1 MFKKFF
7 EKRIQKDITKL
18 EAARKKCIPILRAKG
33 LSENEIT
40 QVEKKSHKKATT
52 SYFDNPNVQVALQIY
67 FESLQEEAL
76 KIGYDV
82 S

>member
-7 EKRIQKDITKL
+7 QKRIQKDIAKL
-18 EAARKKCIPILRAKG
+18 EAARKRCIPMLRAKG

-40 QVEKKSHKKATT
+40 QVKKA
-52 SYFDNPNVQVALQIY
+52 SYDKASVGYIDHPNVQAALHIY
-67 FESLQEEAL
+67 FESLIEEDL